1 MPVYPWQQVYK
12 AALLERDPAKMAEF
26 LDAAFLA
33 IYEHLRAR
41 GDITPEESKALSGAL
56 HALQGLQRRLS
67 VAA

>member
-1 MPVYPWQQVYK
+1 
-12 AALLERDPAKMAEF
+12 MAEF

-41 GDITPEESKALSGAL
+41 GDITPEESKVLSDAL